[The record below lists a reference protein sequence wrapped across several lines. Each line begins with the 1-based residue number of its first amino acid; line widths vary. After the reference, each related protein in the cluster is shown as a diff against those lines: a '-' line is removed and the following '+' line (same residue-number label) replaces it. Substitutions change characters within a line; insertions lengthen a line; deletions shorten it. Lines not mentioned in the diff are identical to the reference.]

1 MNKQVAIANAE
12 SAPIT
17 KLPIMAGGQVA
28 AIVPKSVDEAF
39 RLAEAFCIAGM
50 VPDSYKG
57 RDNRETASRVMLGI
71 MKGAE
76 VGLPPVTALSN
87 IYIVN
92 NRPSLWGDAAL
103 ALVQHH
109 AEYLGC
115 VETIEGK
122 PETDGFTATCTI
134 RRKTVTGEIVTTTR
148 SFTWADAKRAAL
160 VNKGPWRQYPQRMLA
175 MRARAW
181 CIRDSFADALSG
193 LQIREEVEDIPQ
205 KPESVDTAF
214 LDAGETAA
222 GEPLETVDWAAT
234 QRLFLE
240 AVAKAETQD
249 ALDGFLDVSEEQ
261 RRLMHEQAQALWM
274 DLDKAITERSNALKA
289 D

>member
-193 LQIREEVEDIPQ
+193 LQIREEMEDVPQ
-205 KPESVDTAF
+205 KPEQVEDGF
-214 LDAGETAA
+214 LDEGLGPNASV
-222 GEPLETVDWAAT
+222 VDWPTT
-234 QRLFLE
+234 QRMFLE
-240 AVAKAETQD
+240 AVSQIKTPADLD
-249 ALDGFLDVSEEQ
+249 AFIDLSGEQ
-261 RRLMHEQAQALWM
+261 RRVMQEEAPDLWAA
-274 DLDKAITERSNALKA
+274 LDKAITDKSNALKA
-289 D
+289 E